1 MSQLTP
7 PPNDKRALPYGAA
20 FAIQDP
26 ETLAVLNTPLDL
38 ACLHSTTVVPE
49 FCAQYHDWIQSTQN
63 NRITALGD
71 FPYRSFSQGT
81 TEAFDKFY
89 MRNSQRRF
97 RCFRGEYL
105 YHKLAWR
112 SSYRWCYLE
121 DDALDANDAVV
132 ISLPFSDLGN
142 AHPNMIKVLQTC
154 DSMNIPVLIDCAFFG
169 ICSDIDFDFSWP
181 CITDIV
187 FSLSKA
193 FPVAHARIGMRYSR
207 EDHDDALLVYAK
219 LDYVNRM
226 SAALG
231 SRFLDQFGPDFI
243 PNKYRDQQQA
253 LCQNLGVEPS
263 RTVLFGLGGREWQD
277 YNRGL
282 ETNRLSFHKAFLNHL
297 TTTAQ

>member
-1 MSQLTP
+1 MQQ
-7 PPNDKRALPYGAA
+7 PPNDKRSLPYGAA
-20 FAIQDP
+20 WAIQDP
-26 ETLAVLNTPLDL
+26 ETLEVLSTALPL
-38 ACLHSTTVVPE
+38 ACLHSDTVVKE
-49 FCAQYHDWIQSTQN
+49 FLQNYHDWIRSTRD
-63 NRITALGD
+63 NRIVGLEVFG
-71 FPYRSFSQGT
+71 YRCFSQGT

-89 MRNSQRRF
+89 MRYSQRRF

-112 SSYRWCYLE
+112 HSHRWCHLE
-121 DDALDANDAVV
+121 DDVLDANDAVV

-142 AHPNMIKVLQTC
+142 IHPKMNEVLQKC
-154 DSMNIPVLIDCAFFG
+154 DTLSVPVLIDCAFFG
-169 ICSDIDFDFSWP
+169 ICRDIDFDFRWR
-181 CITDIV
+181 CIKDVV

-207 EDHDDALLVYAK
+207 EDHDDALFVHAK

-231 SRFLDQFGPDFI
+231 SRFLHRFSPDFI
-243 PNKYRDQQQA
+243 PRKYQPLQQQ
-253 LCQNLGVEPS
+253 LCRELGVEPS
-263 RTVLFGLGGREWQD
+263 RTVLFGLGGPEWQQ

-297 TTTAQ
+297 TNPVQ